1 MSIFA
6 AIVALCVVIIIHEA
20 GHYLAAVWTGM
31 KVDRFSVFGIGP
43 TILKL
48 GTWRGTEFVISAIP
62 FGAFVLIRGM
72 EISDQEQALAGD
84 AIDDDAWNKAIRAA
98 QGPGSARARKAAAVA
113 SPNFRDKPLWARAA
127 VLAGGPVANYLAAML
142 LLFGLFTVA
151 GERGPVTRIEISEVV
166 AGKPAAAAGL
176 QVGDR
181 IVELDGVAIDPA
193 AGSKPLIDVIKAHPG
208 EPLAV
213 TVERGGQTVA
223 AIVEPTAEGK
233 IGAGLDPTGDR
244 IEMGVGEAAVLA
256 VQGPLDLSKRQLVGL
271 YLLVTG
277 QLDAEVQGPVGIVK
291 GIATSI
297 ERGFIP
303 FVTMAAMIST
313 LLGLFNLLPLPA
325 LDGGRLTFLGYEAL
339 ARRRA
344 RPGVEEM
351 VHGYG
356 MLALLLLI
364 AVVTVR
370 DLGVIDKVR
379 SFL

>member
-1 MSIFA
+1 MSIVV
-6 AIVALCVVIIIHEA
+6 AIVALCIVIIIHEA
-20 GHYLAAVWTGM
+20 GHYLAAVATGM

-43 TILKL
+43 TVVKL

-72 EISDQEQALAGD
+72 EPYDDEGD
-84 AIDDDAWNKAIRAA
+84 AIDDDAWAKAV
-98 QGPGSARARKAAAVA
+98 AAAKGPAAGKQAKPSV
-113 SPNFRDKPLWARAA
+113 NFRDKPLWARAA
-127 VLAGGPVANYLAAML
+127 VLAGGPIANYLAAML
-142 LLFGLFTVA
+142 LLFGLFAVA
-151 GERGPVTRIEISEVV
+151 GEKGPVTRIEISEVQ
-166 AGKPAAAAGL
+166 ANKPAAAAGL

-181 IVELDGVAIDPA
+181 ILEVDGVAVDPT
-193 AGSKPLIDVIKAHPG
+193 AGNGPLIEVIEAHA
-208 EPLAV
+208 EQPLAM
-213 TVERGGQTVA
+213 TVEREGQPVA
-223 AIVEPTAEGK
+223 LTLLPNEAGK
-233 IGAGLDPTGDR
+233 IGAGLDPTGAR
-244 IEMGVGEAAVLA
+244 IPVGVGQAAVMA
-256 VQGPLDLSKRQLVGL
+256 VQGPLLLSQKQLVGL
-271 YLLVTG
+271 YLLITG

-303 FVTMAAMIST
+303 FVTMVAMIST

-325 LDGGRLTFLGYEAL
+325 LDGGRLSFLAYEAV

-344 RPGVEEM
+344 KPRVEEM

-356 MLALLLLI
+356 MLALLSLI

-370 DLGVIDKVR
+370 ELGVIDKIR